1 MSHFFYIFPGKVQKV
16 LCSVHWARLDVCFI
30 SRRALMSLIFIQFG
44 GLGQGE
50 CKCLWS
56 TPKKK
61 KKSNESRRFLNRNT
75 KKGSSVRIFTTGREW
90 RLLRQKAV
98 SQAAIHL
105 VTPEPFFLEFSI
117 QPHVFHPLFRT
128 SSCRSSSIYLAFLC
142 APLQRH
148 CLERLY

>member
-44 GLGQGE
+44 GLGQG
-50 CKCLWS
+50 LWS
-56 TPKKK
+56 TQKK

-90 RLLRQKAV
+90 RLLRQKA
-98 SQAAIHL
+98 AIHL
-105 VTPEPFFLEFSI
+105 VTLEPFFLEFSI
-117 QPHVFHPLFRT
+117 QPHAFHPLFRT